1 MQGFIVGGRG
11 GRQIID
17 NFIIGK
23 KKVVIEY
30 LKECLNIRQDYRKIN
45 EIEVEGLFGNK

>member
-17 NFIIGK
+17 NFIGK

-30 LKECLNIRQDYRKIN
+30 LKECLNIRQDYREIN
-45 EIEVEGLFGNK
+45 EIEVKGLFGNK